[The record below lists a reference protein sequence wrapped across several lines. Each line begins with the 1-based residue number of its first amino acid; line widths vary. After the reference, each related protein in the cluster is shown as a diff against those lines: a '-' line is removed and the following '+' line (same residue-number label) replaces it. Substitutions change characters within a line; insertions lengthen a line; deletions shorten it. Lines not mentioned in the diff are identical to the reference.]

1 MITHKYKII
10 IITATM
16 IFCLLGTVL
25 QLAAQETDEPPE
37 KTSRTNHGKLEM
49 NYTY

>member
-1 MITHKYKII
+1 MIS
-10 IITATM
+10 
-16 IFCLLGTVL
+16 CVLGTVL